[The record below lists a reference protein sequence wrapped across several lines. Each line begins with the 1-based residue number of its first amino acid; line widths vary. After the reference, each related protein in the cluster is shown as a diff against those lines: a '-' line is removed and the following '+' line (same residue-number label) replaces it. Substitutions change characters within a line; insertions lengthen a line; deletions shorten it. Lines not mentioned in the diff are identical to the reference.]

1 VRQTDLQAADP
12 FSSSSS
18 TLQRGAMGRWPA
30 LDGVRGLA
38 ILLVMLEHTHL
49 APFHG
54 GGLGVDLFF
63 VLSGFLISGLLLAEF
78 QRSGRLDIRRFY
90 YRRALRL
97 LPALLVLVAAT
108 TGVALAYH
116 HSDIGKATLAMA
128 PKTLFYIANLGRADV
143 GSPSLLAHTWSLSIE
158 EQFYLVWPLVLLLLL
173 RTRRSRTVL
182 VGVVLG
188 LAGLTAVTRTASYL
202 FGPDTPEHFGRWYF
216 RTDTKIDALLLGC
229 TVALLLASDLPRSR
243 WFARLPIGA
252 IGLVSLLALLAVVP
266 WVDQT
271 RATFMVQLSVFRL
284 ASAGLVLAF
293 VLGRRSAS
301 LLERAFSARWLRFT
315 GVLSYSLYL
324 WHFPVFAIT
333 QHQFGRSLRSLV
345 VELPITLLLAYGSYR
360 LVERPFLRARERLP
374 STQQEPAVRGEL
386 ATLAEAGAT
395 TGDRP
400 RGAPW
405 TP

>member
-1 VRQTDLQAADP
+1 MRHTDLHSADP
-12 FSSSSS
+12 PSS
-18 TLQRGAMGRWPA
+18 TLQRGTMGRWPA

-38 ILLVMLEHTHL
+38 IMLVMVEHTHL

-78 QRSGRLDIRRFY
+78 QRSGGLDIRRFY

-108 TGVALAYH
+108 TGLALAFH
-116 HSDIGKATLAMA
+116 HSQIGKATLAMA
-128 PKTLFYIANLGRADV
+128 PKTLFYVANLGRTDV
-143 GSPSLLAHTWSLSIE
+143 GNASLLAHTWSLSIE
-158 EQFYLVWPLVLLLLL
+158 EQFYLVWPLALLLLL
-173 RTRRSRTVL
+173 RTRWPRTVL
-182 VGVVLG
+182 VGVVLA
-188 LAGLTAVTRTASYL
+188 LAGLTTVTRTVSYL
-202 FGPDTPEHFGRWYF
+202 LGPDTSEHFGRWYF
-216 RTDTKIDALLLGC
+216 RTDTKFDALLLGC
-229 TVALLLASDLPRSR
+229 TIALLLASDLPRSR
-243 WFARLPIGA
+243 WFARLPIAA
-252 IGLVSLLALLAVVP
+252 IGLTSFLALLAVVP

-271 RATFMVQLSVFRL
+271 RVSFMVQLSVFRL

-293 VLGRRSAS
+293 VVGGRPAS
-301 LLERAFSARWLRFT
+301 LLERGFSMRWLRFI

-324 WHFPVFAIT
+324 WHFPVFALA
-333 QHQFGRSLRSLV
+333 QHQFGRSLKSLL
-345 VELPITLLLAYGSYR
+345 VELPITILLAYGSYR

-386 ATLAEAGAT
+386 ATLAGAGAD
-395 TGDRP
+395 GSDRP
-400 RGAPW
+400 QEAPW